1 VENLMETEAACCSTI
16 SNRAITARDWFV
28 VSTVPRHEKRV
39 EQHFHVREI
48 ESFLPLYHKPRRW
61 KDGSKGTLNL
71 PLFSG
76 YVFVRIETGS
86 RVPVLQVPGVISIV
100 GGVRES
106 SPVPDS
112 YICCLRDGLQQGK
125 IDLHPYISTG
135 TRVRIR
141 RGVMA
146 GLQGVLLRKKNQFR
160 VVLTLEL
167 IMKSVTVEVDIGDI
181 EPVML
186 HPHNYS

>member
-1 VENLMETEAACCSTI
+1 METEAACCSSM
-16 SNRAITARDWFV
+16 SNRTTTARDWFV

-76 YVFVRIETGS
+76 YIFVRIETGS

-146 GLQGVLLRKKNQFR
+146 GLQGVLLHKKNQFR

>member
-1 VENLMETEAACCSTI
+1 METEAACCSSM
-16 SNRAITARDWFV
+16 SNRATTARDWFV

-76 YVFVRIETGS
+76 YIFVRIETGS

-146 GLQGVLLRKKNQFR
+146 
-160 VVLTLEL
+160 
-167 IMKSVTVEVDIGDI
+167 
-181 EPVML
+181 
-186 HPHNYS
+186 